1 MKTALVTGANR
12 GLGFEISK
20 QLGQKGYHVV
30 VACRTLS
37 KADETA
43 AALTDMGLTATPL
56 EMDVSQSPCVLHA
69 YETFCES
76 FNLLDTLVNNAGVL
90 LDFGTAASELS
101 IENLRESFETNFFGA
116 FTTIQTFLPVLKRS
130 SAGRI
135 VNMSSDLG
143 SVAAMTDRSSEQFG
157 VVAPGYRASKCAL
170 NTLTIQFANELAN
183 TNIKVNSA
191 SPGVSRTDMGGANA
205 PFSVEEGA
213 APAVWLATL
222 DDDGPTGGFYSQTL
236 AGDLHAW

>member
-20 QLGQKGYHVV
+20 QLAEHGMDVFMGCRNKDKAELAAQSLREQKLEV
-30 VACRTLS
+30 S
-37 KADETA
+37 
-43 AALTDMGLTATPL
+43 PL
-56 EMDVSQSPCVLHA
+56 EINVADTTSVSNAFREISGNVEQLDV
-69 YETFCES
+69 
-76 FNLLDTLVNNAGVL
+76 LVNNAGVL
-90 LDFGTAASELS
+90 LDFGTSVSELS
-101 IENLRESFETNFFGA
+101 LDNLRDSFETNFFGA
-116 FTTIQTFLPVLKRS
+116 FLVTQTFLPMLKQAP
-130 SAGRI
+130 SARI

-143 SVAAMTDRSSEQFG
+143 SVAAMTDSSSEQFG

-170 NTLTIQFANELAN
+170 NTLTIQFANELAD

-191 SPGVSRTDMGGANA
+191 SPGVSRTDMGGADA

-222 DDDGPTGGFYSQTL
+222 DEDGPSGGFYSQTL
-236 AGDLHAW
+236 NGNVHPW